1 MHLPEAKISAANC
14 VLPELSTEE
23 QHVCGKTCGTNH
35 HLLCYLL
42 HSRDCLCQH
51 AYVFLAVGQLCLCVH
66 WNKILKTKRTDVLKI
81 YCYFS
86 ESNKDGVGGG
96 GGGSAWEY
104 VCMHACV
111 CVCACVCVHVCA
123 CIWVYEKVQKHYAQS
138 PLCFT
143 IYVYLRSCIMFC
155 YFTGIL
161 YAVTRQTAM
170 LLIDNKDSVF
180 CVHME
185 A

>member
-86 ESNKDGVGGG
+86 ESNKDGMGGG
-96 GGGSAWEY
+96 GEEVHESMCA
-104 VCMHACV
+104 CMHV
-111 CVCACVCVHVCA
+111 CVCVHVCVCMCVHA
-123 CIWVYEKVQKHYAQS
+123 YECMKKCKNTMHKVLCVLQYMCTYVHV
-138 PLCFT
+138 LCFV
-143 IYVYLRSCIMFC
+143 ILLVSFMQSQGKLLC
-155 YFTGIL
+155 Y
-161 YAVTRQTAM
+161 
-170 LLIDNKDSVF
+170 S
-180 CVHME
+180 
-185 A
+185 